1 MRGKLPII
9 FLAILLAAFVFG
21 LLQLFKLRFESGDV
35 YPEYSSLRTD
45 PLGTRAFYESL
56 ELMPGIS
63 ARRDLSTANRLPD
76 GKETAYL
83 HLAARAGDWDELPEE
98 IFKEINAFLARGGR
112 LVISFF
118 PETQD
123 PSRNVLNRL
132 QKTEK
137 KKERPTKP
145 GKKQKQP
152 EDEMEGLLRLT
163 SVKKRWGVEVAF
175 VELAQNAQGVYQSVL
190 ARKQAESRSASSGAG
205 FQPDAGPSSPG
216 FSAGK
221 MPAATGWKPA
231 PLPASISWHSGTVFT
246 NLNKA
251 WQIIYSRDTHPV
263 IVERKFGPGSVV
275 LASDSYFLSNQAM
288 REERH
293 AGLLAW
299 FVGSSKHV
307 VFDEAHLG
315 VTEEPGVATLM
326 RKYRLHGLVAGFLVL
341 AGLLIWKNSMSLVP
355 PHDEELPEAHVA
367 GKDSAAGFVNL
378 LRRNLASSEVLNV
391 CLAEWKKSSGA
402 EAKLSSARQQRIQ
415 AVVEAENAL
424 PRKERDPVKAYQA
437 VCRILK
443 DRSEFRVPSSE
454 SQRTTEERKVYG

>member
-1 MRGKLPII
+1 
-9 FLAILLAAFVFG
+9 
-21 LLQLFKLRFESGDV
+21 
-35 YPEYSSLRTD
+35 
-45 PLGTRAFYESL
+45 
-56 ELMPGIS
+56 
-63 ARRDLSTANRLPD
+63 
-76 GKETAYL
+76 
-83 HLAARAGDWDELPEE
+83 
-98 IFKEINAFLARGGR
+98 
-112 LVISFF
+112 
-118 PETQD
+118 
-123 PSRNVLNRL
+123 
-132 QKTEK
+132 
-137 KKERPTKP
+137 
-145 GKKQKQP
+145 
-152 EDEMEGLLRLT
+152 
-163 SVKKRWGVEVAF
+163 
-175 VELAQNAQGVYQSVL
+175 
-190 ARKQAESRSASSGAG
+190 
-205 FQPDAGPSSPG
+205 
-216 FSAGK
+216 

-341 AGLLIWKNSMSLVP
+341 AGLLIWKNSMRLVP
-355 PHDEELPEAHVA
+355 PDDDEQPEAHVA